1 MHPQMHLPGHGGV
14 ITPRAPLTL
23 GVGAE
28 PVKQRNVSGAPKA
41 AMNGARWSSIPSTE
55 GVCSASDGHGM
66 TLQRM

>member
-23 GVGAE
+23 GAGAE
-28 PVKQRNVSGAPKA
+28 PVKQRNVSGALKA
-41 AMNGARWSSIPSTE
+41 AMNGAAGQGFPSTE
-55 GVCSASDGHGM
+55 GVCSANECHGV